1 MVQHCDVIVVGTGVA
16 GLYCALNLSSSLRVR
31 ILTKQKAEEAN
42 SFLAQGGICVL
53 RGEDDFADYYE
64 DTMRAGHYENDP
76 KTVELVLRSSNQVIR
91 DLIRYG
97 VRFDRDADGELEYTR
112 EGAHSKPR
120 ILYHQDITGQE
131 ITGTLLQRVRERP
144 NIQIQ
149 ENTTM
154 VDLLVREGRCCGVVA
169 VGEDQRLFALQA
181 GAVVLACGGIGG
193 LYQNS
198 TSYPHIT
205 GDALAIAL
213 KHQIALKDLNYIQ
226 MHPTTLYSK
235 GRGRKFLISESVRGE
250 GALLLDKHGQR
261 FTDELQPRDVVSK
274 AIWKQMQIDG
284 TEHVWEDLRPL
295 GEQVILEHFPN
306 IFQQCLR
313 MGYDVRKQPIPV
325 VPAEHYLMG
334 GIAVDLASRTSMEG
348 LYACGETSCNGI
360 HGRNRLASNSLL
372 EAMVFA
378 NRAADDISFGCHG
391 GRAAPVD
398 EVPLPETMDLE
409 QLFQGYADAVRK
421 QIERLNQQ

>member
-1 MVQHCDVIVVGTGVA
+1 MVQHCDVIIVGTGVA
-16 GLYCALNLSSSLRVR
+16 GLYCALNLPDDLHVR

-144 NIQIQ
+144 NVQIQ

-154 VDLLVREGRCCGVVA
+154 VDLLVQEGRCCGVVA

-198 TSYPHIT
+198 TSYSHIT

-226 MHPTTLYSK
+226 MHPTTLYAK

-295 GEQVILEHFPN
+295 GEKVILEHFPN

-313 MGYDVRKQPIPV
+313 MGYDVRREPIPV

-334 GIAVDLASRTSMEG
+334 GIAVDLASRTSLEG

-378 NRAADDISFGCHG
+378 NRAADDIAFGCHG
-391 GRAAPVD
+391 GRTAPVE
-398 EVPLPETMDLE
+398 EVPLPETMALE

-421 QIERLNQQ
+421 QIERLNHQ

>member
-1 MVQHCDVIVVGTGVA
+1 MVQHCDVIIVGTGVA
-16 GLYCALNLSSSLRVR
+16 GLYCALNLPDDLHVR

-97 VRFDRDADGELEYTR
+97 VQFDRDADGELEYTR

-181 GAVVLACGGIGG
+181 GAVVLACGGLGG

-226 MHPTTLYSK
+226 MHPTTLYTK

-313 MGYDVRKQPIPV
+313 MGYDVRREPIPV

-334 GIAVDLASRTSMEG
+334 GIAVDLASRTSLEG

-378 NRAADDISFGCHG
+378 NRAADDIAFGCHE
-391 GRAAPVD
+391 GRTAPVE
-398 EVPLPETMDLE
+398 EVPLPETVDLE
-409 QLFQGYADAVRK
+409 QLFQDYGDAVRK

>member
-1 MVQHCDVIVVGTGVA
+1 MVQHCDVIIVGTGVA
-16 GLYCALNLSSSLRVR
+16 GLYCALNLPDDLHVR

-144 NIQIQ
+144 NVQIQ

-154 VDLLVREGRCCGVVA
+154 VDLLVQEGRCCGVVA

-198 TSYPHIT
+198 TSYSHIT

-226 MHPTTLYSK
+226 MHPTTLYAK
-235 GRGRKFLISESVRGE
+235 GKGRKFLISESVRGE

-295 GEQVILEHFPN
+295 GEKVILEHFPN

-313 MGYDVRKQPIPV
+313 MGYDVRREPIPV

-334 GIAVDLASRTSMEG
+334 GIAVDLASRTSLEG

-378 NRAADDISFGCHG
+378 NRAADDIAFGCHG
-391 GRAAPVD
+391 GRTAPVE
-398 EVPLPETMDLE
+398 EVPLPKTMDLE